1 MTSSMTLKVAVGI
14 AIGCVIPFLTGDYT
28 QYIVNICLVYIVSA
42 IGLNLVLGYAGQLSF
57 AHSAFMGIGAYAT
70 GVLMVKAGMAFLPA
84 LLLGGIIA
92 ALVGL
97 VVGIPAVRVR
107 GLYLALVTIAFM
119 YAVTWVL
126 VHWTDLTFG
135 ANGLNV
141 PTPSVFGV
149 ALATDHLKYLVLF
162 PVAVAMIVL
171 AGMIVTSKLG
181 RAFLMVRDIELAA
194 ACNGLN
200 VMMVKAQAFAI
211 SAFFAGIAGG
221 LFAVCVGFLV
231 PQGFGMVSMITQFAM
246 VLLGGLGS
254 ITGAIIGAIFI
265 SLLPELLRNAQW
277 AQEVSYGVLMIV
289 VIVFMPNGIV
299 GLLRRWGLLTRTV
312 MINRWVDKLLDT
324 SAAIRP
330 AMAVNESVVVGKAA
344 KRAGR

>member
-1 MTSSMTLKVAVGI
+1 MVVKLVAGIVVG
-14 AIGCVIPFLTGDYT
+14 GVMPFLTDHYT

-42 IGLNLVLGYAGQLSF
+42 IGLNIVLGYAGQISF

-70 GVLMVKAGMAFLPA
+70 GALMVKVGMSFLPA

-97 VVGIPAVRVR
+97 IVGLPAVRVR
-107 GLYLALVTIAFM
+107 GLYLALVTIALM
-119 YAVTWVL
+119 YAVTWVF
-126 VHWTDLTFG
+126 VHWTDVTFG

-141 PTPSVFGV
+141 PTPSVFGF
-149 ALATDHLKYLVLF
+149 ALTTEHERYLVLF
-162 PVAVAMIVL
+162 PVTVIMVAL
-171 AGMIVTSKLG
+171 AGMIMTSKLG
-181 RAFLMVRDIELAA
+181 RAFVMVRDIELAA

-200 VMMVKAQAFAI
+200 VMLVKAQAFAI

-221 LFAVCVGFLV
+221 LFAICVGFLV
-231 PQGFGMVSMITQFAM
+231 PHGFGLISMVTQFAM

-277 AQEVSYGVLMIV
+277 AQEIAYGVLMIL

-299 GLLRRWGLLTRTV
+299 GLLRRWGVLGRTV
-312 MINRWVDKLLDT
+312 MINQLTDRLRATAPALRTAAAANEDVVVDKPARRVASD
-324 SAAIRP
+324 RP
-330 AMAVNESVVVGKAA
+330 
-344 KRAGR
+344 

>member
-1 MTSSMTLKVAVGI
+1 MLKLAAGV
-14 AIGCVIPFLTGDYT
+14 AIGAVLPFLTDDYT

-42 IGLNLVLGYAGQLSF
+42 VGLNLVLGYAGQLSF

-70 GVLMVKAGMAFLPA
+70 GVLMVKVGMAFLPA
-84 LLLGGIIA
+84 LILGGVIA

-97 VVGIPAVRVR
+97 VVGLPAVRVR
-107 GLYLALVTIAFM
+107 GLYLALVTIALM
-119 YAVTWVL
+119 YAVSWVL
-126 VHWTDLTFG
+126 LHWTDVTFG

-141 PTPSVFGV
+141 PTPSVFGFT
-149 ALATDHLKYLVLF
+149 LATEHDRYLVVF
-162 PVAVAMIVL
+162 PIAVAMVAL

-181 RAFLMVRDIELAA
+181 RAFVMVRDIELAA

-200 VMMVKAQAFAI
+200 VMLVKAQAFAI

-231 PQGFGMVSMITQFAM
+231 PHGFGLVSMITQFAM

-254 ITGAIIGAIFI
+254 ITGAIIGAVFI

-277 AQEVSYGVLMIV
+277 AQEIAYGVLMIL

-299 GLLRRWGLLTRTV
+299 GLLRQRGLLARTA
-312 MINRWVDKLLDT
+312 MINPLTDKLPKTPSPSPAVPT
-324 SAAIRP
+324 SGVFFATAA
-330 AMAVNESVVVGKAA
+330 N
-344 KRAGR
+344 RAGR